1 MGVEKSLRGKGLLV
15 AFWSQVCPDGGP
27 GVKTPEC
34 LVFNFILI
42 MKFGVEYT
50 CMSTYAVI

>member
-42 MKFGVEYT
+42 MKFGVEYI
-50 CMSTYAVI
+50 STYAVI

>member
-42 MKFGVEYT
+42 WSRIYEYV
-50 CMSTYAVI
+50 YAVI